1 MFTWQDGTPVAPD
14 YVGKELDRAQACL
27 GLPRLKLH
35 ELRHTHATILLR
47 ERVPVHV
54 VAKRLG
60 HKDPSITLNVYAD
73 AIPHDDGQ
81 AVDIYSKVVHGA

>member
-14 YVGKELDRAQACL
+14 YVGKELDRAQAGL
-27 GLPRLKLH
+27 GFPRLKLQ

-47 ERVPVHV
+47 ERMPVHA

-60 HKDPSITLNVYAD
+60 HKDPSITLAVYAD
-73 AIPHDDGQ
+73 PIPDDDGQ
-81 AVDIYSKVVHGA
+81 AADVFPRVVHGA